1 MGQVSSPWG
10 LLPDGWK
17 LSTIKKE
24 MIVVTDYV
32 ANGSFASL
40 AENVQY
46 SNTEEYAILIR
57 LYDYNNN
64 FSGSFVYVNEH
75 AYNFLSKSKLY
86 GDEII
91 ISNVGANVG
100 TVFKCPRLSKPMTL
114 GPNSIVVKLNGNN
127 DFYFYWFKSRYGKY
141 CLDSIVSGSAQ
152 PKFNKTHF
160 KELPIPVPPLVEQE
174 KIASLLSSIDD
185 KIAVNSRIC
194 ANLEAQAEAL
204 FKSWFVDFTPFK
216 DQPFVDS
223 ELGPIP
229 QGWKVRKYED
239 IILDTLAGD
248 WGKEKIT
255 GNYTHEVAC
264 VRGCDFQDMNNGYRG
279 NTPQRY
285 ILEKNYST
293 KRLLPQDL
301 IIEISGGTLTVST
314 GRACLVSKE
323 MLEKY
328 DNNLVCTNFCKVIR
342 PIDGYSAYCYYSWL
356 HKYNNRVMFGYE
368 NGSSGL
374 KNFRFKDFL
383 TKEPLLIPPK
393 ADLIKFQHI
402 IKLLQQKKQTN
413 GTESTKLA
421 ALRDTLL
428 PKLMSG
434 EIKL

>member
-1 MGQVSSPWG
+1 MSYSAASIGKSELAT
-10 LLPDGWK
+10 LL
-17 LSTIKKE
+17 IAKKNTV
-24 MIVVTDYV
+24 IVIARGV
-32 ANGSFASL
+32 G
-40 AENVQY
+40 
-46 SNTEEYAILIR
+46 
-57 LYDYNNN
+57 
-64 FSGSFVYVNEH
+64 GC
-75 AYNFLSKSKLY
+75 
-86 GDEII
+86 GD
-91 ISNVGANVG
+91 
-100 TVFKCPRLSKPMTL
+100 
-114 GPNSIVVKLNGNN
+114 VKLTKEDCFLTNLSISVELDKGICNAKWFYYNHLLNN
-127 DFYFYWFKSRYGKY
+127 LSF
-141 CLDSIVSGSAQ
+141 LNSGSAQ
-152 PKFNKTHF
+152 PQITIDSLSKY
-160 KELPIPVPPLVEQE
+160 LIRIPPIIIQR
-174 KIASLLSSIDD
+174 KIAGILSALDA
-185 KIAVNSRIC
+185 KIENNNKING
-194 ANLEAQAEAL
+194 NLEAQAQAL

-229 QGWKVRKYED
+229 QGWKVGKYED

-279 NTPQRY
+279 NTPQRF

>member
-1 MGQVSSPWG
+1 MKMNIWSDCKK
-10 LLPDGWK
+10 LPLTEV
-17 LSTIKKE
+17 LSF
-24 MIVVTDYV
+24 IVDNRGKTVPTTTS
-32 ANGSFASL
+32 GH
-40 AENVQY
+40 
-46 SNTEEYAILIR
+46 ILIATNCIKNDR
-57 LYDYNNN
+57 LYPCY
-64 FSGSFVYVNEH
+64 EKIR
-75 AYNFLSKSKLY
+75 FLSEDTYQSFFRSHPIPGDILFVCKGTPGRCALVPDPIDFCIAQDMVGLRTNKSIIDNKYLLAVLRSY
-86 GDEII
+86 EIQKFIYNTSVGDVIPH
-91 ISNVGANVG
+91 
-100 TVFKCPRLSKPMTL
+100 FKKQ
-114 GPNSIVVKLNGNN
+114 
-127 DFYFYWFKSRYGKY
+127 F
-141 CLDSIVSGSAQ
+141 
-152 PKFNKTHF
+152 FNK
-160 KELPIPVPPLVEQE
+160 LLIPVPPMELQT
-174 KIASLLSSIDD
+174 KIGAFYYSISQ
-185 KIAVNSRIC
+185 KIENNNKING
-194 ANLEAQAEAL
+194 NLEAQAEAL

-229 QGWKVRKYED
+229 QGWKVGKYED

-285 ILEKNYST
+285 ILEKNYSA